1 MSLRYKSELTESAL
15 GMSAYFKKIRSLVGP
30 ELILCPG
37 VTAVVVRE
45 DDGERQVLLV
55 QRSDNG
61 EWTPICGALEP
72 DEDPDVGAARE
83 VLEETCVS
91 VVVERVVWIQTL
103 PQAAYPNGDRVQY
116 FDTAF
121 LCRPVSG
128 EAAVG
133 DDESQTVAWFR
144 EDALPPLSER
154 FRDTIELA
162 LNPAA
167 PLKFGAS
174 KRVLANVVGSFGERG
189 RADV

>member
-1 MSLRYKSELTESAL
+1 VGIST
-15 GMSAYFKKIRSLVGP
+15 YFKKIRSLVGH

-45 DDGERQVLLV
+45 DDGERQILLV

-72 DEDPDVGAARE
+72 DEDPDLGVARE

-103 PQAAYPNGDRVQY
+103 PQATYPNGDRVQY

-121 LCRPVSG
+121 LCRPVGG

-133 DDESQTVAWFR
+133 DDESRTVGWFR

-162 LNPAA
+162 LDPAT
-167 PLKFGAS
+167 PLRFGAS
-174 KRVLANVVGSFGERG
+174 KRVLANVVGSLGERG
-189 RADV
+189 RVDV

>member
-1 MSLRYKSELTESAL
+1 
-15 GMSAYFKKIRSLVGP
+15 MSAYFEKIRSLVGH

-61 EWTPICGALEP
+61 EWTLICGALEP
-72 DEDPDVGAARE
+72 DEDPDVGVARE
-83 VLEETCVS
+83 VLEETCIS
-91 VVVERVVWIQTL
+91 VAVERVLWIQTL
-103 PQAAYPNGDRVQY
+103 PQATYPNGDRVQY

-121 LCRPVSG
+121 LCRPVGG

-133 DDESQTVAWFR
+133 DDESQTVAWYG
-144 EDALPPLSER
+144 EDALPPLSKR
-154 FRDTIELA
+154 FRDTIDLA

-167 PLKFGAS
+167 PLRFGATR
-174 KRVLANVVGSFGERG
+174 RVLANAAG
-189 RADV
+189 R

>member
-1 MSLRYKSELTESAL
+1 
-15 GMSAYFKKIRSLVGP
+15 
-30 ELILCPG
+30 
-37 VTAVVVRE
+37 
-45 DDGERQVLLV
+45 
-55 QRSDNG
+55 
-61 EWTPICGALEP
+61 LEP

-121 LCRPVSG
+121 LCRPVGG

-144 EDALPPLSER
+144 EDTLPPLSER

-174 KRVLANVVGSFGERG
+174 KRVLANVVGSFGERR